1 MSADQWHV
9 VVPLAPTQEEWAEQ
23 FAASILDV
31 DPTVDPDR
39 AQAAMAWAFRVPR
52 QRDGRDE
59 FEPVGEDAG
68 RSRDGDQQADRAAE
82 RDWAARWVR

>member
-31 DPTVDPDR
+31 DPSVDPDR
-39 AQAAMAWAFRVPR
+39 AQAAMKWAMNIPR

-59 FEPVGEDAG
+59 FEPTPEDLSDPG
-68 RSRDGDQQADRAAE
+68 FEGADRAE
-82 RDWAARWVR
+82 ARETKGREWQP